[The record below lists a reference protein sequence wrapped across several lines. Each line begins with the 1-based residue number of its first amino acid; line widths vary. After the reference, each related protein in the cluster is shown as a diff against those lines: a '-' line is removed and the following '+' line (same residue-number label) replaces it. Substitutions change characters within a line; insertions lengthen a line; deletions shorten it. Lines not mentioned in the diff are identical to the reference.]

1 MSMEKVKKFV
11 KNHKT
16 GIAMVAGGIITAG
29 LSAFTAYKMHGI
41 KTKEPLKLHY
51 DDFIKNLITNCMK
64 AGEGC
69 EVYGISEPGSLWAAY
84 DKDGN
89 LVDAVKDLDGDLIN
103 PKMIMVFGDKVK
115 K

>member
-11 KNHKT
+11 KGHKT
-16 GIAMVAGGIITAG
+16 GIAIVAGSIITAG
-29 LSAFTAYKMHGI
+29 LAAFTAYKMYSI
-41 KTKEPLKLHY
+41 KTKEPLKLY
-51 DDFIKNLITNCMK
+51 LDCMK

-69 EVYGISEPGSLWAAY
+69 EVYGISEPGALLAAY

>member
-1 MSMEKVKKFV
+1 
-11 KNHKT
+11 
-16 GIAMVAGGIITAG
+16 
-29 LSAFTAYKMHGI
+29 
-41 KTKEPLKLHY
+41 
-51 DDFIKNLITNCMK
+51 MK
-64 AGEGC
+64 AGKGC
-69 EVYGISEPGSLWAAY
+69 EVYGISEPGALWAAY

>member
-11 KNHKT
+11 KDHKT
-16 GIAMVAGGIITAG
+16 GIAMVAGSIITAG
-29 LSAFTAYKMHGI
+29 LAVFAAYKMHDI
-41 KTKEPLKLHY
+41 KTKEPLKLHH
-51 DDFIKNLITNCMK
+51 DDFIINLIIDCMK

-69 EVYGISEPGSLWAAY
+69 EVYGISEPGALWAAY

-89 LVDAVKDLDGDLIN
+89 LVEAVKDLDGDLIN

>member
-1 MSMEKVKKFV
+1 MSMENVKKFV
-11 KNHKT
+11 KDHKT
-16 GIAMVAGGIITAG
+16 GITMVAGSIITAG
-29 LSAFTAYKMHGI
+29 LAAFTAYKMHGI
-41 KTKEPLKLHY
+41 KTKEPLKLHS
-51 DDFIKNLITNCMK
+51 DCMK

-69 EVYGISEPGSLWAAY
+69 EVYGISEPGALWAAY

-103 PKMIMVFGDKVK
+103 PKMIIVFGDKVK

>member
-16 GIAMVAGGIITAG
+16 GIAIVAGGIITAG
-29 LSAFTAYKMHGI
+29 LSAFTAYKMHDI
-41 KTKEPLKLHY
+41 KTKGPLKLY
-51 DDFIKNLITNCMK
+51 SDCMK
-64 AGEGC
+64 VGEGC
-69 EVYGISEPGSLWAAY
+69 EVYGISEPGALWAAY

>member
-16 GIAMVAGGIITAG
+16 GIVMVAGGIITAG
-29 LSAFTAYKMHGI
+29 LTAFTAYKMHGI
-41 KTKEPLKLHY
+41 KTKGPLKLY
-51 DDFIKNLITNCMK
+51 SDCMK

-69 EVYGISEPGSLWAAY
+69 EVYGISEPGALWAVY

>member
-11 KNHKT
+11 KDHKT
-16 GIAMVAGGIITAG
+16 GIAIVAGSIITAG
-29 LSAFTAYKMHGI
+29 LAAFTAYKMYGI
-41 KTKEPLKLHY
+41 KTKEPLKLHSDY
-51 DDFIKNLITNCMK
+51 MK

-69 EVYGISEPGSLWAAY
+69 EVYGISEPGALWAAY

>member
-29 LSAFTAYKMHGI
+29 LSAFTAYKMHSI
-41 KTKEPLKLHY
+41 KTKEPLKLHH
-51 DDFIKNLITNCMK
+51 DDFIKNLIIDCMK

>member
-11 KNHKT
+11 KDHKT
-16 GIAMVAGGIITAG
+16 GIAIVAGSIITAG
-29 LSAFTAYKMHGI
+29 LAAFTAYNMYGI
-41 KTKEPLKLHY
+41 KTKEPLKLHL
-51 DDFIKNLITNCMK
+51 DCMK

-69 EVYGISEPGSLWAAY
+69 EVYGISEPGALWAAY

-103 PKMIMVFGDKVK
+103 PKMIMVFGDKMK

>member
-11 KNHKT
+11 KDHKT
-16 GIAMVAGGIITAG
+16 GITMVASGIITAG
-29 LSAFTAYKMHGI
+29 LAAFTAYKMYGI
-41 KTKEPLKLHY
+41 KTKEPLKLY
-51 DDFIKNLITNCMK
+51 SDCMK
-64 AGEGC
+64 AGKDC
-69 EVYGISEPGSLWAAY
+69 EVYGISEPGALWAAY